1 MSNAIFLLCPRRTI
15 CPYYAVG
22 TEKTTVRTGA
32 CHGSSY
38 CLVDVEAG
46 GDGRSAE
53 ENAELMKKAARGLMG
68 RIPGL
73 LSLDIS
79 SAPLQ
84 SSTVPLHLVL
94 CSTHTD
100 EEALKGYAV
109 HPLHLECINI
119 MKNVAESR
127 QALDYEIQE

>member
-1 MSNAIFLLCPRRTI
+1 MSLLCCRHGENN
-15 CPYYAVG
+15 CQN
-22 TEKTTVRTGA
+22 GA

-46 GDGRSAE
+46 GRRSQRGGKRGIDEKGRTGAD
-53 ENAELMKKAARGLMG
+53 G

>member
-1 MSNAIFLLCPRRTI
+1 MRFFYCVRGGRYVLIMLSARRKQLSERGL
-15 CPYYAVG
+15 AM
-22 TEKTTVRTGA
+22 VRHIVWWT
-32 CHGSSY
+32 
-38 CLVDVEAG
+38 LKPEA
-46 GDGRSAE
+46 DGRSAE

-94 CSTHTD
+94 CCTHTD

>member
-1 MSNAIFLLCPRRTI
+1 M
-15 CPYYAVG
+15 
-22 TEKTTVRTGA
+22 VRHIVWWT
-32 CHGSSY
+32 
-38 CLVDVEAG
+38 LKPEA
-46 GDGRSAE
+46 DGRSAE

-109 HPLHLECINI
+109 HPLHLECINL

>member
-1 MSNAIFLLCPRRTI
+1 MLSARRKQLSERGL
-15 CPYYAVG
+15 AM
-22 TEKTTVRTGA
+22 VRHIVWWT
-32 CHGSSY
+32 
-38 CLVDVEAG
+38 LKPEA
-46 GDGRSAE
+46 DGRSAE

-79 SAPLQ
+79 SASLQ